1 MNSKQAMADK
11 TMAMRSLERKQT
23 HITIKEVIKKLISEK
38 YDRNHEV
45 QRSVVWNDKEMSDL
59 IHTIV
64 TGFHVPEMFL
74 LNVGGGKYYIMD
86 GNQRLSA
93 ILKLIKGELVLTGI
107 KGNVLY
113 ESDDDGSVIEYDLN
127 GKRWSDLPDEIKEC
141 INSYMLWFVEYDG
154 TEMSEEH
161 QRRLFTKI
169 NSGKKL
175 STKDRNIASCY
186 DLKNITSIGEHEFFK
201 KLMTKAALEVNR
213 KHISLIMKIYA
224 MLFVEKPSFVSE
236 TFNNLMEDTIIDDEQ
251 KDVIN
256 SVLDRMESIL
266 DGIKTI
272 ADKDDR
278 KFFLKKFKTE
288 THLIALVPV
297 IKDSID
303 RGLDSGRVVD
313 FIRWFFNSENTT
325 SIDIDYD
332 DSCAG
337 STAKP
342 GQIAKRN
349 RAIMAAWNQFTTNV
363 EDDTDDV
370 VFTPEEEESMKSFVE
385 ELMADTEDRDE
396 Y

>member
-1 MNSKQAMADK
+1 MNSKQATVNK
-11 TMAMRSLERKQT
+11 TMAMRSLERKQI
-23 HITIKEVIKKLISEK
+23 HNTIKEVVKKLISEK

-107 KGNVLY
+107 KGNILY
-113 ESDDDGSVIEYDLN
+113 ESDDDGSIIEYDLN
-127 GKRWSDLPDEIKEC
+127 GKTWSDLPNEIKEC

-186 DLKNITSIGEHEFFK
+186 DLKNIAEIGEHEFFK

-224 MLFVEKPSFVSE
+224 MLFVDKPSFVSE
-236 TFNNLMEDTIIDDEQ
+236 TFNSLMEDTIIDDDQREL
-251 KDVIN
+251 IN
-256 SVLDRMESIL
+256 QVLNRMERLI

-272 ADKDDR
+272 ADKEER
-278 KFFLKKFKTE
+278 VFIMKKFKTE
-288 THLIALVPV
+288 THLIALVSV
-297 IKDSID
+297 IKDAID
-303 RGLDSGRVVD
+303 RNIGTGKILD
-313 FIRWFFNSENTT
+313 FIRYFFNSDNTT
-325 SIDIDYD
+325 SIDPDYD
-332 DSCAG
+332 ESCAG

-342 GQIAKRN
+342 GQIRKRKD
-349 RAIMAAWNQFTTNV
+349 AIMSAWNKFTSEPD
-363 EDDTDDV
+363 EDDEV
-370 VFTPEEEESMKSFVE
+370 VFTEEEEESIRAFVD
-385 ELMADTEDRDE
+385 ELFSDTNN
-396 Y
+396 